1 MRRIQP
7 LDAGKASHGQ
17 LFYGVTKG
25 LNGMQYWETG
35 LAALRIEASGLSK
48 LIDGFESGLAGAFDK
63 AVAMVLETKG
73 RTIVS
78 GIGKSGHIGRK
89 FAATLSST
97 GTPAQFIHAGEA
109 SHGDRGGITS
119 SDVVFLIS
127 NSGESGE
134 LSAIIGHTR
143 RFAIPSVAITARA
156 GSTLGRNVSV
166 VLEIPQAEEACP
178 NGLAPTTSTTLQL
191 ALCDALAVT
200 LLSARRFKP
209 VDFRVYHPGGKLG
222 ASIRTV
228 ASVMHSGLA
237 LPRVHPNV
245 IMRDAILEMTVK
257 SLGIL
262 AVVDGDGKLL
272 GGITDGDLRR
282 HITDANLFENSVGNI
297 MTRNPHVISGD
308 ELISV
313 AAREMEVNR
322 ITALFV
328 VDDKQQLTGL
338 IRLSD
343 LARIGVI

>member
-1 MRRIQP
+1 MHFWQ
-7 LDAGKASHGQ
+7 A
-17 LFYGVTKG
+17 
-25 LNGMQYWETG
+25 G
-35 LAALRIEASGLSK
+35 LAALRIEEAGLSK
-48 LIDGFESGLAGAFDK
+48 LIESFEADLADEFDK
-63 AVAMVLETKG
+63 AVTMVLDTKG

-109 SHGDRGGITS
+109 SHGDLGGITS
-119 SDVVFLIS
+119 SDIVFLIS

-134 LSAIIGHTR
+134 LSAIIEHTR
-143 RFAIPSVAITARA
+143 RFAIPSIAITARA
-156 GSTLGRNVSV
+156 NSTLGRNVNV
-166 VLEIPQAEEACP
+166 VLKIPQAEEACP

-200 LLSARRFKP
+200 LLGARKFKP
-209 VDFRVYHPGGKLG
+209 VDFRSYHPGGKLG

-228 ASVMHSGLA
+228 ASVMHSGTA
-237 LPRVHPNV
+237 LPIVHPDM
-245 IMRDAILEMTVK
+245 IMREAILEMTAK
-257 SLGIL
+257 GLGIL
-262 AVVDGDGKLL
+262 GVVDGEGSLL
-272 GGITDGDLRR
+272 GAITDGDLRR
-282 HITDANLFENSVGNI
+282 HIADANLFENTAADI
-297 MTRNPHVISGD
+297 MTRNPRVIDAD

-313 AAREMEVNR
+313 AVREMEVNR

-328 VDDKQQLTGL
+328 LNGQHRLSGL